1 MSHLAPLF
9 TSQRQTW
16 RTPTALYAALDAEFG
31 FTLDPCTVEQ
41 SGYDGLLASWEGER
55 VFMNPPYSQVKGWM
69 RKAWTEAPGCGV
81 IVALVP
87 SRTDTAWFHDYALR
101 ADEIRFVRGRLGY
114 DDSKQKAPFPSMLV
128 VYEQS
133 QGSTE

>member
-16 RTPTALYAALDAEFG
+16 RTPAALYAALDAEFG

-69 RKAWTEAPGCGV
+69 RKAWTEAPNCGV

-101 ADEIRFVRGRLGY
+101 ADEIRFVCGRLRF
-114 DDSKQKAPFPSMLV
+114 DDAKNSAPFPSMLV

-133 QGSTE
+133 QGNTE